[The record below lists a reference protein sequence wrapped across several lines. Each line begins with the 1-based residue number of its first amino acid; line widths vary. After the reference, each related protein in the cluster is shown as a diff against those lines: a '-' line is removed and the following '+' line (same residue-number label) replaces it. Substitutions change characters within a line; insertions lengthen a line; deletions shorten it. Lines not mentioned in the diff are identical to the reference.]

1 MAYAL
6 SIGFKVE
13 DYDKW
18 KADFD
23 DAAAERRELGQ
34 GDYEVFRIHDDP
46 DTFVVL
52 VEWDS
57 LEQARAA
64 IESDEMQEIAQRS
77 GIIEMGEMLY
87 LVEVDR
93 GTLD

>member
-6 SIGFKVE
+6 SIGFKVD
-13 DYDKW
+13 DYDRW

-23 DAAAERRELGQ
+23 AGEAERRETGQ
-34 GDYEVFRIHDDP
+34 SSYQVFRVHDDP
-46 DTFVVL
+46 DNFVIL
-52 VEWDS
+52 VEWES
-57 LEQARAA
+57 LEQAKAV
-64 IESDEMQEIAQRS
+64 IESDEMQEIAQHS

-87 LVEVDR
+87 LVEVDS